1 MRRIRHKRGETNNT
15 KGNEN
20 RREKGNFVLG
30 IRQSLAEKGGLW
42 LLELSEFIYMLTV
55 LGIESSQIAI

>member
-30 IRQSLAEKGGLW
+30 IRQSLAEKGDLW